1 MCTYL
6 HFCFFVGNPFSQS
19 LTYLHIFKYAA
30 CTYIFIFFSYWHFLG
45 VYVCL
50 ISRSKDILVC
60 GYTYVLRWFVNYYD
74 MFWCFLPPY
83 GQRVMWC
90 LSASPLFHSRLHA
103 TMFVFF
109 VLIKTIRRQRDLNA
123 NCAHG
128 IWSAPWHPS
137 NCSRFFFSICKE
149 GFWIFN
155 QRLEIAPHAGLTD
168 NFLVFAHMEV
178 LNGHL
183 SWKICF
189 IVHFNFV
196 FFSSCL
202 GCRNRIKRGS
212 SALAAGAIV
221 ICCYMFQNQIRLLQ
235 NIISAMYWF
244 QELDNDKKFVDA
256 CYTMYINAYQCI

>member
-1 MCTYL
+1 
-6 HFCFFVGNPFSQS
+6 
-19 LTYLHIFKYAA
+19 
-30 CTYIFIFFSYWHFLG
+30 
-45 VYVCL
+45 
-50 ISRSKDILVC
+50 
-60 GYTYVLRWFVNYYD
+60 
-74 MFWCFLPPY
+74 
-83 GQRVMWC
+83 
-90 LSASPLFHSRLHA
+90 
-103 TMFVFF
+103 
-109 VLIKTIRRQRDLNA
+109 
-123 NCAHG
+123 
-128 IWSAPWHPS
+128 
-137 NCSRFFFSICKE
+137 
-149 GFWIFN
+149 
-155 QRLEIAPHAGLTD
+155 LEIAPHAGLTD